1 MRYKGRMV
9 TNPNML
15 SPDVLNCPKDCPF
28 LASRSFLPQT
38 LPFYCNKYD
47 TFLGADLRQNPR
59 RHFACRGV
67 LQNIV
72 EDGLAF
78 IDSYRV
84 DHYRIEETK
93 NAFLKL
99 NHGFQKMFVDL
110 VSKSGV
116 QIILEA
122 GDHENPD
129 VLSDKILKARQEV
142 KDKYGSPE
150 AQGFKDMLDADG
162 MPLMTR
168 QTKTLL
174 MNLFLVMDKSEK
186 EMLKNILQN
195 KNQIESFLESF
206 QRQPQD
212 NDLLKNVRALVYEY
226 DRKNQL
232 ELGRQRAL
240 NLNRTRQV
248 MREQNRLQRENE
260 LQRVLREKARETQ
273 QKLRV
278 HTR

>member
-1 MRYKGRMV
+1 MV
-9 TNPNML
+9 MNPNVL
-15 SPDVLNCPKDCPF
+15 SPENLDCPKDCPF

-47 TFLGADLRQNPR
+47 TFLGANLHQKPS

-72 EDGLAF
+72 EDGLSF
-78 IDSYRV
+78 IDSYTV

-93 NAFLKL
+93 RAFLKL
-99 NHGFQKMFVDL
+99 NGGFQKMFVDL

-116 QIILEA
+116 QIVLDA
-122 GDHENPD
+122 SDNENPD
-129 VLSDKILKARQEV
+129 VFADKILKARQEV

-150 AQGFKDMLDADG
+150 AQGFKDMLDAEG

-186 EMLKNILQN
+186 EMIKNILQN
-195 KNQIESFLESF
+195 KNQIEAFLDSF
-206 QRQPQD
+206 QKQPQD

-226 DRKNQL
+226 DRKRQL
-232 ELGRQRAL
+232 ELGRNRAL
-240 NLNRTRQV
+240 NMQRAHQTIRD
-248 MREQNRLQRENE
+248 QNRLHRDHE
-260 LQRVLREKARETQ
+260 LQRILREKARETQ

>member
-1 MRYKGRMV
+1 M
-9 TNPNML
+9 NPHTL
-15 SPDVLNCPKDCPF
+15 APEILGCPSDCPF
-28 LASRSFLPQT
+28 LASRTFMPQT
-38 LPFYCNKYD
+38 LPFYCNQYD
-47 TFLGADLRQNPR
+47 TFLGTDLSQRPKR
-59 RHFACRGV
+59 SYLCRGIV
-67 LQNIV
+67 QNIV
-72 EDGLAF
+72 EDGLSF
-78 IDSYRV
+78 IDSYTV

-93 NAFLKL
+93 QAFLKL
-99 NHGFQKMFVDL
+99 NTGFQKMFVNL
-110 VSKSGV
+110 VARTGV
-116 QIILEA
+116 QIVLDA
-122 GDHENPD
+122 SDHENPD
-129 VLSDKILKARQEV
+129 VFSDKILKARQEM

-150 AQGFKDMLDADG
+150 AQGFKDMLDAEG

-186 EMLKNILQN
+186 EMMQNILQN

-206 QRQPQD
+206 KKQPQD

-226 DRKNQL
+226 DQKNQL

-240 NLNRTRQV
+240 NLNQTRQIT
-248 MREQNRLQRENE
+248 RDQERLQYENE

>member
-1 MRYKGRMV
+1 MV
-9 TNPNML
+9 VNPNTL
-15 SPDVLNCPKDCPF
+15 SPDILDCPKDCPF

-47 TFLGADLRQNPR
+47 TFLGANMRQNPR
-59 RHFACRGV
+59 RHFACCGI

-72 EDGLAF
+72 EDGLSF
-78 IDSYRV
+78 IDSYTV

-116 QIILEA
+116 QIVLDA
-122 GDHENPD
+122 SDHENPD
-129 VLSDKILKARQEV
+129 VFADKILKARQEV

-150 AQGFKDMLDADG
+150 AQEFKGMLDAEG
-162 MPLMTR
+162 MPLLSR

-174 MNLFLVMDKSEK
+174 MNLFMVMDKSEK
-186 EMLKNILQN
+186 EMVKNILQN
-195 KNQIESFLESF
+195 KNQVEAFLESF
-206 QRQPQD
+206 QKQPQD

-226 DRKNQL
+226 DRKNQM
-232 ELGRQRAL
+232 EIGRQRAL
-240 NLNRTRQV
+240 NLSHTRLHTRNQ
-248 MREQNRLQRENE
+248 ERLQRENE
-260 LQRVLREKARETQ
+260 LQRILREKARETQ

>member
-1 MRYKGRMV
+1 MV
-9 TNPNML
+9 INPHTL
-15 SPDVLNCPKDCPF
+15 SPEISGCPVDCPF
-28 LASRSFLPQT
+28 LASRTFIPNT
-38 LPFYCNKYD
+38 LPFYCNKSD
-47 TFLGADLRQNPR
+47 TFLGANPDQTPKR
-59 RHFACRGV
+59 SFQCRGN

-72 EDGLAF
+72 EDGLSF
-78 IDSYRV
+78 IDSYTV

-93 NAFLKL
+93 RAFLKL

-110 VSKSGV
+110 VAKTGV
-116 QIILEA
+116 QIVLDA
-122 GDHENPD
+122 TDHENPD
-129 VLSDKILKARQEV
+129 VFADKILKARQEI

-150 AQGFKDMLDADG
+150 AQGFKDMLDAEG

-186 EMLKNILQN
+186 EMVKNILQN
-195 KNQIESFLESF
+195 KNQVESFLDNF
-206 QRQPQD
+206 KKQPQD

-240 NLNRTRQV
+240 SMDRIRQNI
-248 MREQNRLQRENE
+248 RNQNRLHQDND
-260 LQRVLREKARETQ
+260 LQRILREKARETQ

>member
-1 MRYKGRMV
+1 MV
-9 TNPNML
+9 MNPNTL
-15 SPDVLNCPKDCPF
+15 SPEVLDCPKDCPF

-38 LPFYCNKYD
+38 LPFYCNRYD
-47 TFLGADLRQNPR
+47 TFLGANLHQNPR
-59 RHFACRGV
+59 RHFLCRGV

-72 EDGLAF
+72 EEGLAF
-78 IDSYRV
+78 IDSYTV

-93 NAFLKL
+93 HAFLKL

-116 QIILEA
+116 QIVLDA
-122 GDHENPD
+122 SDHENPD
-129 VLSDKILKARQEV
+129 VFADKILKARQDV

-150 AQGFKDMLDADG
+150 AQEFNGILDAEG
-162 MPLMTR
+162 MPLLTR

-186 EMLKNILQN
+186 EMMKNILQN
-195 KNQIESFLESF
+195 KNQVESFLEVF
-206 QRQPQD
+206 QKQPQD

-232 ELGRQRAL
+232 ELGRQRAMNFDRIRQT
-240 NLNRTRQV
+240 NLDQ
-248 MREQNRLQRENE
+248 ERLRRENE

>member
-1 MRYKGRMV
+1 MV
-9 TNPNML
+9 TNPHTL
-15 SPDVLNCPKDCPF
+15 TSEILECPADCPF
-28 LASRSFLPQT
+28 LASRTFMPQT
-38 LPFYCNKYD
+38 LPFYCNQYE
-47 TFLGADLRQNPR
+47 TFLGTDLNQKPKRS
-59 RHFACRGV
+59 FKCRGI

-72 EDGLAF
+72 EDGLSF
-78 IDSYRV
+78 IDSYTV

-93 NAFLKL
+93 QAFLKL
-99 NHGFQKMFVDL
+99 SAGFQKMFVDL
-110 VSKSGV
+110 VSRTGV
-116 QIILEA
+116 QIVLESS
-122 GDHENPD
+122 DHENPE
-129 VLSDKILKARQEV
+129 VFTDKILKARQAM

-150 AQGFKDMLDADG
+150 AQGFKDMLDAEG

-186 EMLKNILQN
+186 EMVKNILQN
-195 KNQIESFLESF
+195 KNQIESFLENF
-206 QRQPQD
+206 KRQPQD
-212 NDLLKNVRALVYEY
+212 NDLLKNMRALVYEY

-240 NLNRTRQV
+240 NFDRTRQI
-248 MREQNRLQRENE
+248 MREQERLQRENE

-278 HTR
+278 HSR

>member
-1 MRYKGRMV
+1 M
-9 TNPNML
+9 NPHIL
-15 SPDVLNCPKDCPF
+15 SPDVLGCPADCPF

-38 LPFYCNKYD
+38 LPFYCNQYD
-47 TFLGADLRQNPR
+47 SFLGADTVQKPKRSYQ
-59 RHFACRGV
+59 CRGT

-72 EDGLAF
+72 EDGLSF
-78 IDSYRV
+78 IDSYTV
-84 DHYRIEETK
+84 DHYRIEDTK
-93 NAFLKL
+93 HAFLKL
-99 NHGFQKMFVDL
+99 NAGFQKMFVDL
-110 VSKSGV
+110 VSKTGV
-116 QIILEA
+116 QIVLDTS
-122 GDHENPD
+122 DHENPD
-129 VLSDKILKARQEV
+129 VFADKILKARQEV

-150 AQGFKDMLDADG
+150 AQGFKDMLDAEG
-162 MPLMTR
+162 MPLLSR

-186 EMLKNILQN
+186 EMVKNILQN
-195 KNQIESFLESF
+195 KNQIESFLDAF
-206 QRQPQD
+206 KKQPQD

-240 NLNRTRQV
+240 NMQRVRQTI
-248 MREQNRLQRENE
+248 RDQNRLQRENE

>member
-1 MRYKGRMV
+1 M
-9 TNPNML
+9 NQQML
-15 SPDVLNCPKDCPF
+15 SSDMLECPKNCPF
-28 LASRSFLPQT
+28 LVSRSFIPQT
-38 LPFYCNKYD
+38 IPIYCNKYD
-47 TFLGADLRQNPR
+47 TFLGADLHQNPR
-59 RHFACRGV
+59 RYFACRGV
-67 LQNIV
+67 SQNIV

-78 IDSYRV
+78 IDAYTV

-93 NAFLKL
+93 RAFLKL

-116 QIILEA
+116 QIVLEIS
-122 GDHENPD
+122 DHENPD
-129 VLSDKILKARQEV
+129 VFADKILKARQDV

-150 AQGFKDMLDADG
+150 AQGFKDMLDAEG
-162 MPLMTR
+162 MPLLSR

-186 EMLKNILQN
+186 EMIKNILQN
-195 KNQIESFLESF
+195 KNQIESFLENF
-206 QRQPQD
+206 KKQPQD

-240 NLNRTRQV
+240 DMQRNRQIIRD
-248 MREQNRLQRENE
+248 QNRLQRETE